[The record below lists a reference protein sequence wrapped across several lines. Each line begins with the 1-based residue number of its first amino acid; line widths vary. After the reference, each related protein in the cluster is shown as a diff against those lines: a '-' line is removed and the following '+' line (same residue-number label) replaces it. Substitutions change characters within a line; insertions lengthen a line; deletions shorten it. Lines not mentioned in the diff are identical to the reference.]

1 MSKKGN
7 RRIGLSTKLNAII
20 VTSILIVSIGLV
32 GISYSVYSKKVDSLY
47 YDRAERA
54 SVAVA
59 ESYVAYSTIR
69 YFWRTFNS
77 DEFRNVRARA
87 IEENDDKIIEDWM
100 RNNHL
105 NKDNAND
112 DSTGQELES
121 LYDEYVYF
129 SDMLQEAKETF
140 GLKSVYLQYVENGV
154 SYNLV
159 DPDISLREIGTVEEP
174 IEEFAQYTGNDRIPA
189 TIYNYKGEWLC
200 TACEPISF
208 SDAEGRVENV
218 LQVGVDLD
226 MNTVF
231 AERVWFLLNSALLI
245 VALVGLGIVV
255 SMLVTREFITRP
267 LKLLSEGTK
276 SFAVDKE
283 GFETEGFNK
292 EDVINLPIQSH
303 DEIGDLY
310 QEIQSMQNRIVDS
323 ANKLTRITAEREKVN
338 TELRMAS
345 EIQNS
350 MLPNKFPDNKEFEL
364 YASMNPAKEVGG
376 DFYDFFFIDDNHL
389 CLIIADVSDKGVPAA
404 LFMMSSKIIIKYR
417 ATMGGGTPGEI
428 LTDVNAILSQGN
440 KSSMFVTVWMGILDI
455 HTGIMK
461 CSNAGHEFPIIRTGD
476 GAFKI
481 YKDKHGVMVGVSPK
495 AKYSD
500 YELKLNPSDAI
511 FVYTDGVPEA
521 NNTKKEMYGMERL
534 EATLNGIGKKSPKD
548 TLKAVR
554 ESVNEFADGAEQ
566 FDDLTMLCLEY
577 KGKRT

>member
-1 MSKKGN
+1 MGQKNK
-7 RRIGLSTKLNAII
+7 RIGLSIKLNAII
-20 VTSILIVSIGLV
+20 VISILLVSIGLLF
-32 GISYSVYSKKVDSLY
+32 ISYYKYCEKVDSLY
-47 YDRAERA
+47 YDKAERA
-54 SVAVA
+54 SVSIS
-59 ESYVAYSTIR
+59 ESYVAFDTILHL
-69 YFWRTFNS
+69 WNTFS
-77 DEFRNVRARA
+77 SEEFRSVRERA
-87 IEENDDKIIEDWM
+87 IAEDNDKIIEDWM
-100 RNNHL
+100 KSNTLRIDERYATLGDIEVN
-105 NKDNAND
+105 
-112 DSTGQELES
+112 SI
-121 LYDEYVYF
+121 YDEYTFYARI
-129 SDMLQEAKETF
+129 LNEAKNTF
-140 GLKSVYLQYVENGV
+140 GLKSAYLEYVDNGV

-174 IEEFAQYTGNDRIPA
+174 IEEFSEYTGNDRIPA

-200 TACEPISF
+200 TACEPVTVFIN
-208 SDAEGRVENV
+208 GQPENV
-218 LQVGVDLD
+218 MQVGVDLD
-226 MNTVF
+226 MNDVF
-231 AERVWFLLNSALLI
+231 KERHWFILNSVLFIAMIILI
-245 VALVGLGIVV
+245 TIVV
-255 SMLVTREFITRP
+255 SMIVTRKLIIKP
-267 LKLLSEGTK
+267 LKLVSEGAK
-276 SFAVDKE
+276 GFSLDKDD
-283 GFETEGFNK
+283 FETEGFDK
-292 EDVINLPIQSH
+292 EDIIDLPIKSN

-310 QEIQSMQNRIVDS
+310 REIQSMQSRIVD
-323 ANKLTRITAEREKVN
+323 NVNRLTKITAEREKVN

-350 MLPNKFPDNKEFEL
+350 MLPGDFPDNKEFEL

-389 CLIIADVSDKGVPAA
+389 CLLIADVSGKGVPAA

-428 LTDVNAILSQGN
+428 LTDVNSILSKGN
-440 KSSMFVTVWMGILDI
+440 ESMMFVTVWMGILDI

-461 CSNAGHEFPIIRTGD
+461 CSNGGHEFPIIRTGD

-481 YKDKHGVMVGVSPK
+481 YKDKHSVMVGVSPK